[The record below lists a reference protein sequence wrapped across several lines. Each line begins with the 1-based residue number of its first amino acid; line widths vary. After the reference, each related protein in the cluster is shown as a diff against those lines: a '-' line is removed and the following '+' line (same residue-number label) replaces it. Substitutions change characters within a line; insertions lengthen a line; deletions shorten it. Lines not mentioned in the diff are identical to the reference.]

1 MCHQCSHAVGGK
13 SPCRDPA
20 ADLSKLDAE
29 GRREES
35 LLVSVKSGRLVCS
48 SQHGCLGFCR
58 GQILTS
64 GVCAPLRCGRKMG
77 LDCCL
82 SLNRHGDLLF
92 LFPSSL
98 AGPSSEMET
107 SSTINLKALGA
118 PNVVEDEIDQYLSRQ
133 DGKIYR
139 SRDPQL

>member
-1 MCHQCSHAVGGK
+1 MQLAGK
-13 SPCRDPA
+13 HRVETPLLTF
-20 ADLSKLDAE
+20 LSWTQRGD
-29 GRREES
+29 GRRAFWCLLRVDASCVALSMAAWAFEEVRFS
-35 LLVSVKSGRLVCS
+35 HRVCVRRSG
-48 SQHGCLGFCR
+48 
-58 GQILTS
+58 
-64 GVCAPLRCGRKMG
+64 AGRKMG

>member
-1 MCHQCSHAVGGK
+1 MQ
-13 SPCRDPA
+13 
-20 ADLSKLDAE
+20 
-29 GRREES
+29 
-35 LLVSVKSGRLVCS
+35 
-48 SQHGCLGFCR
+48 
-58 GQILTS
+58 
-64 GVCAPLRCGRKMG
+64 LRCQRKMG
-77 LDCCL
+77 LDCL

-107 SSTINLKALGA
+107 SATGALKALGA